1 MARAQLADR
10 SLFPTLQASVYLN
23 HAAISP
29 PSIPVIAAASEA
41 LEDMAARGVASVGR
55 WLEQR
60 EALRVQVA
68 AWLGTHEGAIGFPP
82 GTTRGLI
89 DIALAIPW
97 KPGDVIVCFD
107 GEFPTNVTPWQTVAA
122 RFGATILRLPLEGF
136 ADGSG
141 QGMQRLE
148 DTLAAHPVRLVAVS
162 AVQFQTGLR
171 MPVHAMAARCHARGA
186 DLFVDAI
193 QALGVVPLSVDGPDH
208 DDGID
213 YLVAGT
219 HKWLMGIDGLAIA
232 YASDRARDGLQP
244 LTAGWLS
251 LDDPLRFLF
260 DGEGL
265 LPYDHPIRR
274 RLDWMEGGVQTTAA
288 FAALGASLDLLLGLG
303 VPTIYEHVQGW
314 HDTIEPQLL
323 SRGFTSARADDVA
336 ARSGTLSIR
345 PPGPHSVSDVATAM
359 SERGVAVSTPDG
371 WLRLAPHWPNDVGEV
386 DTVIDAV
393 DALMAGS

>member
-29 PSIPVIAAASEA
+29 PSVPVVAAAQGA
-41 LEDMAARGVASVGR
+41 IDDMAARGVASVER
-55 WLEQR
+55 WMEQR
-60 EALRVQVA
+60 QALREQVA

-82 GTTRGLI
+82 GTTRGLV

-97 KPGDVIVCFD
+97 KPGDVIVCFE
-107 GEFPTNVTPWQTVAA
+107 GEFPTNVTPWQTVAT
-122 RFGATILRLPLEGF
+122 RFGARVVRLPLDGF
-136 ADGSG
+136 GDGSG
-141 QGMQRLE
+141 HGMQRLE
-148 DTLAAHPVRLVAVS
+148 DTLATHRVRLVAVS

-171 MPVHAMAARCHARGA
+171 MPVHAMAARCHAHGA
-186 DLFVDAI
+186 ELFVDAI
-193 QALGVVPLSVDGPDH
+193 QALGVVPLTVDGPDA

-219 HKWLMGIDGLAIA
+219 HKWLMGLDGLAIA

-244 LTAGWLS
+244 LTSGWLS
-251 LDDPLRFLF
+251 LEDPLRFLF

-265 LPYDHPIRR
+265 LPYDHAVRT
-274 RLDWMEGGVQTTAA
+274 RLDWMEGGVQTTAT

-303 VPTIYEHVQGW
+303 IPTIYEHVQRW
-314 HDTIEPQLL
+314 HDAIEPQLL
-323 SRGFTSARADDVA
+323 SRGFASARADEVA

-345 PPGPHSVSDVATAM
+345 PPGPHSVSDVAAALG
-359 SERGVAVSTPDG
+359 ERGIAVSTPDG
-371 WLRLAPHWPNDVGEV
+371 WLRLAPHWPNDVDQVE
-386 DTVIDAV
+386 TVIDAI
-393 DALMAGS
+393 DAGMDGS